1 MGKPIQLSL
10 RAASGT
16 ALALSLVL
24 LATGAQAQANARAQS
39 DPTVQA
45 LEEAHRAWRSKNTER
60 LQVAATTLRGQ
71 PAAAYPEYWQAMLA
85 PHDAVIRRFL
95 ERHPQSVLA
104 ERMRQDWV
112 RGIAKR
118 QDWALVLQAAQ
129 GIESMPLDVA
139 CWQLRARHAQGND
152 GAGDVLLRQHW
163 PRMHGLPEGCVEVA
177 RALAG
182 RGRLP
187 AQSIWQRARM
197 LVGVGELGA
206 ARQTLALMP
215 APPALTAAQ
224 TKLLFAAPPAALR
237 QHQPTSAF
245 ERELLAMAWAR
256 VAVGNTHTA
265 ADWLQQQPKRLDTVQ
280 RAYVQAQL
288 GLHGAMRHEPGA
300 ANWFAL
306 AATAP
311 GPHLSDEHRA
321 WWVRAALRQQRWGDV
336 RNAIAGMSVAARQ
349 ESRWQ
354 YWLGRAEQALGDA
367 SRAREAWRMASRE
380 HGFYGRLAQEAQ
392 EALQQA
398 PPASPTEA
406 RPRTAVDLVE
416 AAWQLE
422 PITWHDSQ
430 PTGIAPASVS
440 MPTRPSAAAVQ
451 AVAKQPGIALAVALH
466 RAGLHS
472 QAAAEWQW
480 AIRRFSDAELTA
492 AALHAQ
498 ALGLYGRMLDAMERV
513 DGPSDLRL
521 RYPTPAPFGHAVR
534 SAAQQ
539 SSIDPALVFA
549 VMHQESRFSPAASS
563 SVGARGLMQVMP
575 STGRWLAEQQG
586 WRGFDP
592 AWLDEPPRN
601 ITLGTS
607 YLRRLR
613 TDLGH
618 TVLAVAGYNAGPGRA
633 LAWRAERSVE
643 GAVYAESI
651 PFPETRDYVKRV
663 MTAWLHYGEMLGTAP
678 RRLTQKLGV
687 VPAGAKTAQPSGA
700 APLASP
706 PSVKAKP
713 RPHRAASKPT
723 AKATAKATKANKR

>member
-1 MGKPIQLSL
+1 MGKPFQLSV
-10 RAASGT
+10 RAAPG
-16 ALALSLVL
+16 AAWVLSLAL
-24 LATGAQAQANARAQS
+24 LATGAQAQARTQS
-39 DPTVQA
+39 DPTVPA
-45 LEEAHRAWRSKNTER
+45 LEDAHRAWRSKNTER
-60 LQVAATTLRGQ
+60 LQAAATTLRGQ
-71 PAAAYPEYWQAMLA
+71 PAAVYPEYWQVMLA

-95 ERHPQSVLA
+95 QRHPQSVLA

-139 CWQLRARHAQGND
+139 CWQLRARHAQGD
-152 GAGDVLLRQHW
+152 GTAGDVLLREHW
-163 PRMHGLPEGCVEVA
+163 PRLRGLPEGCMEVA
-177 RALAG
+177 RALAA
-182 RGRLP
+182 RRSLP
-187 AQSIWQRARM
+187 ARSIWQRARM
-197 LVGVGELGA
+197 LVGLGELGA

-215 APPALTAAQ
+215 APQALTAAQ

-237 QHQPTSAF
+237 QHLPSNAF

-256 VAVGNTHTA
+256 VSVSNTQPA
-265 ADWLQQQPKRLDTVQ
+265 ADWLHQQPKRLDTLQ

-288 GLHGAMRHEPGA
+288 GLHGAMRHEPGS

-336 RNAIAGMSVAARQ
+336 RNAIAGMSVAAGR

-367 SRAREAWRMASRE
+367 PRAREAWRLASRE
-380 HGFYGRLAQEAQ
+380 HDFYGRLAQ

-430 PTGIAPASVS
+430 PSGITPASVA
-440 MPTRPSAAAVQ
+440 MPVRPSAAAVQ
-451 AVAKQPGIALAVALH
+451 AVAQQPGIALAVALH

-480 AIRRFSDAELTA
+480 AIRHFSDADLTA
-492 AALHAQ
+492 SALHAQ

-549 VMHQESRFSPAASS
+549 VMHQESRFSPVASS

-607 YLRRLR
+607 YLRSLR
-613 TDLGH
+613 NDLGH

-633 LAWRAERSVE
+633 MAWRAERSVE

-663 MTAWLHYGEMLGTAP
+663 MTAWLHYGEMLGAAP

-687 VPAGAKTAQPSGA
+687 VPAGVVPAGTKPAQPSGVA
-700 APLASP
+700 SLASP
-706 PSVKAKP
+706 PAVRTKP
-713 RPHRAASKPT
+713 SPHRAASKPT
-723 AKATAKATKANKR
+723 TKASNANKR